1 MKVSRSILKVILL
14 AIAASLFL
22 TQGIFAQRQQP
33 RDRDRT
39 RRFDPAQWFDRMD
52 ENKDGK
58 ISKEEFRGPED
69 RFAAADAD
77 KDGFLTKEEFEKMPR
92 PERPE
97 RAEAPGD
104 PAQMTDRFAERIK
117 ENFGTTE
124 EEWKAI
130 KPLVT
135 KVIDARMKAS
145 ANFGGFR
152 TRRGGDQPSS
162 NPAADALSKAI
173 EEKASADEI
182 KAKLTAYRDQQKK
195 NEEELKTAR
204 EALRKVLS
212 VSQEAQLVLMGLL
225 D

>member
-1 MKVSRSILKVILL
+1 MKISRSILKVILL
-14 AIAASLFL
+14 AVVAALFL
-22 TQGIFAQRQQP
+22 TQGIFAQDQQP

-69 RFAAADAD
+69 RFATADAN

-97 RAEAPGD
+97 RSEGAGD
-104 PAQMTDRFAERIK
+104 PAQMTERFAERIK
-117 ENFGTTE
+117 ENLGSTD
-124 EEWKAI
+124 EEWKAV

-152 TRRGGDQPSS
+152 GRRSGDQPSS
-162 NPAADALSKAI
+162 NPSADALSKALEAKAPA
-173 EEKASADEI
+173 EEV

-212 VSQEAQLVLMGLL
+212 VNQEAQLVLMGLL